1 MGGAMLS
8 KSLIQFSFEGRAV
21 FPPCYLTWGQ
31 TMVEV
36 MKITVTSFKRSHAH
50 TAALSAPSPAAGHRR
65 PTPPLRLLDTHG
77 QVWVSLLWGH
87 CSFLLGPSVHKVLFV
102 PSKSLFPQSCESS
115 GCSMVGLM
123 ATSSKR
129 AYATPRS
136 AAPRAHATA
145 TVHCWPVPP
154 HETVKHSS
162 VQFLWGLLVLVHM
175 RYVWALWASL
185 VGMGFDSKH
194 DFAPPTVLLRLLLCP
209 WMLAISSQSLQHC
222 TAPAPA
228 PCSCHSGVTTP
239 LNSESCFSFLIEVT
253 YDSFLS
259 DENQS
264 PSLYQMASKDSSLIH
279 RLVWLLLHFELG
291 ETFFLW
297 WQGRGAVP
305 LELESRDSTET
316 YVCGL
321 YWKDFYH
328 RENIW
333 NIWRK
338 FLDQNQSFICKYA

>member
-1 MGGAMLS
+1 MSG
-8 KSLIQFSFEGRAV
+8 AV

-50 TAALSAPSPAAGHRR
+50 TAALSAPSPAAGHRQ

-162 VQFLWGLLVLVHM
+162 VQFLWGLLVLVHIKF
-175 RYVWALWASL
+175 VWALWVSP
-185 VGMGFDSKH
+185 VGLEFDSKCNFNIYIKLYDYIIFIPVFQKSDRLCMPEQASILH
-194 DFAPPTVLLRLLLCP
+194 LIKFHKYSRLSYREWKEMLLASFILC
-209 WMLAISSQSLQHC
+209 WVTKARRSLWK
-222 TAPAPA
+222 
-228 PCSCHSGVTTP
+228 
-239 LNSESCFSFLIEVT
+239 
-253 YDSFLS
+253 
-259 DENQS
+259 QS
-264 PSLYQMASKDSSLIH
+264 PSW
-279 RLVWLLLHFELG
+279 WLDY
-291 ETFFLW
+291 
-297 WQGRGAVP
+297 RA
-305 LELESRDSTET
+305 
-316 YVCGL
+316 
-321 YWKDFYH
+321 
-328 RENIW
+328 
-333 NIWRK
+333 
-338 FLDQNQSFICKYA
+338 